1 MKRRDLFALGL
12 AWLSAQIFMA
22 YSALA
27 QSPYPDRPIRLVVP
41 FPPGGVF
48 DAVGRP
54 WADKMK
60 PLLGTVVVE
69 NQGGG
74 GGSLG
79 AATVARA
86 AADGYTVLMGASM
99 IHLTELV
106 LKNRPL
112 YDPLKDLEPI
122 SILGVAC
129 FAIAVNPSVPAH
141 TLKELVDYAKANP
154 GKLSYGTAGAGSLN
168 HLTGEMFKSLA
179 GAPDIGHVPY
189 RGAGPA
195 ITDAI
200 AGHVAMIIPAVTGQ
214 VLELHRSGKLRILA
228 VTSPNRLLTASD
240 IPTAIEAGYPGLVS
254 QTLLGLFVPTGTPK
268 TIKDQISQATD
279 AAMADPQYQQKFAD
293 AGFELVID
301 ASPEYFRRFVEAEVV
316 RWAPIVQANGLKQ

>member
-1 MKRRDLFALGL
+1 MERRDLLALGL
-12 AWLSAQIFMA
+12 AGLSTGILMPHL
-22 YSALA
+22 ALA

-48 DAVGRP
+48 DAIGRP

-106 LKNRPL
+106 IKNRPL

-141 TLKELVDYAKANP
+141 TLKELVDYVKANP

-179 GAPDIGHVPY
+179 GVPDLGHVPY

-240 IPTAIEAGYPGLVS
+240 IPTATEAGYPGLIS

-268 TIKDQISQATD
+268 TIKDQISRATD
-279 AAMADPQYQQKFAD
+279 IAMADASYQQKFAD

-316 RWAPIVQANGLKQ
+316 RWAPIVNANGLKQ

>member
-268 TIKDQISQATD
+268 TIKDQISRATD
-279 AAMADPQYQQKFAD
+279 IAMADASYQQKFAD
-293 AGFELVID
+293 AGFELVI
-301 ASPEYFRRFVEAEVV
+301 
-316 RWAPIVQANGLKQ
+316 